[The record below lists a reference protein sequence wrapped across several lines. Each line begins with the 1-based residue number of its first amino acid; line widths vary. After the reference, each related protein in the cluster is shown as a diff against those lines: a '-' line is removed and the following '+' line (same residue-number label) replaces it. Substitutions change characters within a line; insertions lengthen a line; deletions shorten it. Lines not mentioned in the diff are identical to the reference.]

1 MCPDTLPQGRHDAVL
16 GEIMEQEGN
25 DVRAFLN
32 VVFGFLSRRCPE
44 EVFGSGGG
52 GGGHIAGQHLVNQSF
67 CRWRQQYQEQ
77 RAEEE
82 LQKVMLR
89 EKEGVPEPA
98 VEEVVS
104 TSNHMVEGV
113 EESSTSGSSP
123 LHSTSPGQPMSTHRQ
138 GDAGSKAGSCGYL
151 DTTNGAV
158 LDGLAWTQ
166 SIDDLEVQV
175 VVPSGVTRG
184 KQVRVAVKQS
194 SLAVSVQDGGSAWRT
209 LLDGTLAHPVR
220 AEECLWSLV
229 SAEHVAIHLEKI
241 EECWWDRLLTQH
253 NPIDLQKISAEREY
267 GSLPEE
273 DRSKIQEMMWSRW
286 QKDQGKP
293 TSDQLRMESVLR
305 EAWTAEGSP
314 FQGQPFDPSSVTV
327 VGGQGFGAS

>member
-1 MCPDTLPQGRHDAVL
+1 MGPDTQPQGRHDAAL

-25 DVRAFLN
+25 DVRGFLN
-32 VVFGFLSRRCPE
+32 AVFGFLSRRCPE

-52 GGGHIAGQHLVNQSF
+52 GGGHIAGQHLVSQSF

-82 LQKVMLR
+82 LQKVMLSER
-89 EKEGVPEPA
+89 EGVPEA
-98 VEEVVS
+98 VVEEVVS
-104 TSNHMVEGV
+104 TSNHTEGA
-113 EESSTSGSSP
+113 EEGSTSGSSP
-123 LHSTSPGQPMSTHRQ
+123 LHSTSPGQPSSPHRQ
-138 GDAGSKAGSCGYL
+138 EGTGTKAGSCGYL

-194 SLAVSVQDGGSAWRT
+194 SLAVSVQDGGGSAWHT

-229 SAEHVAIHLEKI
+229 SGEHVAIHLEKS
-241 EECWWDRLLTQH
+241 EERWWNRLLIQH
-253 NPIDLQKISAEREY
+253 DPIDLQKISAEREY

-273 DRSKIQEMMWSRW
+273 DRSKIQELMWSRW

-314 FQGQPFDPSSVTV
+314 FQGRPFDPSSVTL
-327 VGGQGFGAS
+327 VGGQGFSAT